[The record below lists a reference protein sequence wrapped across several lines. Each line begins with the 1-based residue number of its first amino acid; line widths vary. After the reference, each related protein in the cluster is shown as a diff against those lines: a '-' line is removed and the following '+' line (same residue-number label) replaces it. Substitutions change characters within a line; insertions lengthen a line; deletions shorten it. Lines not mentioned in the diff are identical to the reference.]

1 MTAEWSDRRPAGWPS
16 EQPVWAITALVLAAA
31 MIPALLFYQYRQE
44 WTALQRYY
52 LGAFVRSQAYASGL
66 FSSPL
71 LAWKARAGSSY
82 LLLDVIDRKGQR
94 PAMDFDVEPVEV
106 AGPNGQAETS
116 YTLSA
121 QGVAAGDKRLV
132 WYPMRADHAKLHQFL
147 QHWIYA
153 DHSLWD
159 LASTA
164 CWSGLVVL
172 LVGLVAAIPLERKR
186 SLLRRRG
193 QRERGPEILTRDQF
207 NRKCKG
213 DGIGFVTKERQ
224 SVRERLFVRYAH
236 APMVLI
242 PKRDL
247 SNHFLILGDSG
258 TGKSALIRQMLTQIR
273 DSGET
278 AIVYDPAL
286 EYTPQFYSPE
296 RGDQILNPLD
306 ERTPYWTPG
315 DEIKHHAEALGLASS
330 LFPERHEENRFFVDS
345 PRKIFAHLLTYR
357 PTPQELTRWMCQPEE
372 IDKRVAGTELASLI
386 DTHAPAQRSGVLG
399 SLNLVADAFRLLP
412 EESAGRNKWSAA
424 EWSQQRKGWLFLT
437 STPQMRER
445 LRPLISLWLDLLVL
459 RLMNQTGE
467 PQTARV
473 WFVLDELASLQKLPQ
488 LHTAL
493 TENRKSNNP
502 VVIGLQGRSQ
512 LEVRYGHEAEA
523 MFSQPATK
531 IFLKTSE
538 PRAARWISDTIGEI
552 KIKMLRE
559 SRTRGLDNRS
569 SKSYALETKVE
580 PLVMASE
587 IAGLPSLTG
596 YLKSGNYVV
605 PMSFPYMELPRRHP
619 GFVER
624 ETAGLYA
631 PLQVAQAAGAER
643 SSGQQTQRLTPKPV
657 RQEHKQHFF
666 E

>member
-106 AGPNGQAETS
+106 AGPNGRPETS

-164 CWSGLVVL
+164 CWSGLGVL
-172 LVGLVAAIPLERKR
+172 IMGLVAAIPLERKR

-242 PKRDL
+242 PRRDL

-258 TGKSALIRQMLTQIR
+258 TGKSALIRQMLTQIQ

-386 DTHAPAQRSGVLG
+386 DPHAPAQRSGVLG

-445 LRPLISLWLDLLVL
+445 LRPLITANRLAHEVLGRSLDDLP
-459 RLMNQTGE
+459 
-467 PQTARV
+467 PQTRRLLLL
-473 WFVLDELASLQKLPQ
+473 LDQ
-488 LHTAL
+488 
-493 TENRKSNNP
+493 
-502 VVIGLQGRSQ
+502 
-512 LEVRYGHEAEA
+512 
-523 MFSQPATK
+523 M
-531 IFLKTSE
+531 TSE
-538 PRAARWISDTIGEI
+538 ECRRLKMERKDYRFSRRDVRRYTEWGDTQLRVHLQRLEDLEYLLAHRGGRGQSFVYELMFERSAQDDKPVLAGLIDPGKLAAHVYEEKNAGPKDQFAGPA
-552 KIKMLRE
+552 
-559 SRTRGLDNRS
+559 RGQNGGVAGSARPAQKPITTGFLN
-569 SKSYALETKVE
+569 
-580 PLVMASE
+580 
-587 IAGLPSLTG
+587 GLPSVPVRIAD
-596 YLKSGNYVV
+596 SGGDHEA
-605 PMSFPYMELPRRHP
+605 SSETI
-619 GFVER
+619 
-624 ETAGLYA
+624 TAG
-631 PLQVAQAAGAER
+631 
-643 SSGQQTQRLTPKPV
+643 SI
-657 RQEHKQHFF
+657 
-666 E
+666 